1 MCEAERLSLF
11 RSVHVGTNIGI
22 SAEYLCKNAE
32 RRQWASEELALTS
45 AIEHSSMQAN
55 AVAHEGA
62 RRTGTIE
69 EDR

>member
-1 MCEAERLSLF
+1 MCETERLSLF
-11 RSVHVGTNIGI
+11 ISVHVGTIINT

-45 AIEHSSMQAN
+45 AIEHSAKQAN
-55 AVAHEGA
+55 AVEQEGC

-69 EDR
+69 EDN